1 MTPLSDSPA
10 TVCWKFRQFLLFFST
25 ILHCRGEVGGY
36 WLLIANNDTTC
47 SRLLTA
53 EPGEDDNEET
63 ETHEDNIVAG
73 LSDVWTDFNI

>member
-1 MTPLSDSPA
+1 M
-10 TVCWKFRQFLLFFST
+10 
-25 ILHCRGEVGGY
+25 GGY

-53 EPGEDDNEET
+53 EPGEDNNEET
-63 ETHEDNIVAG
+63 ETHEDNIVVG

>member
-1 MTPLSDSPA
+1 MKNDIFIRLPRHGNS
-10 TVCWKFRQFLLFFST
+10 VNIYEFLFT
-25 ILHCRGEVGGY
+25 ILYCRGEMGGY

-53 EPGEDDNEET
+53 EPGEDHNEET